1 MVLRSVCGKWGVGAW
16 DENQEHLAQL
26 DGGTTRLGARLARAL
41 REEKGTGGGW
51 RDPVTSAM
59 RSSLSPLQ
67 RGRKPRN
74 NSHDPEVAVLLCCQM
89 VIIWCGVEERAPM
102 KKLRELRPDLPD
114 GFACFPVI
122 PLEEVAMVGVV
133 EGAQSLDTT
142 GC

>member
-1 MVLRSVCGKWGVGAW
+1 MKGGKALGLEVRVWEMGVGAW

-74 NSHDPEVAVLLCCQM
+74 NSHDPGVAVLLCCQM
-89 VIIWCGVEERAPM
+89 VTIWCGVEERADEEIAGAWARSSRWVRLFPCDS
-102 KKLRELRPDLPD
+102 LGGSGD
-114 GFACFPVI
+114 GGGGRGSTI
-122 PLEEVAMVGVV
+122 
-133 EGAQSLDTT
+133 S
-142 GC
+142 